1 MDWRSSTERW
11 KVGLAAFV
19 VVAGLLDLWALTRVS
34 LVYDP
39 DSRSSLAAS
48 IGQRVREWRKVET
61 LEARSP
67 LAVAGVQAGNQVRF
81 DRVGDAF
88 RFLER
93 DEPIGLSVR
102 DAAGN
107 IRHVEVRP
115 IAEPVKRHEVIEIAM
130 MVSFYACF
138 LLSYLLYRYRSPRFL
153 YAALVFAALTFY
165 SYANGQLVIG
175 VTGILL
181 AISDLRYHC
190 RQWRTALP
198 AGVVVALMAMP
209 SVLFYQQHP
218 AEAAYHLR
226 MLDSYVVRDLTL
238 SDKIGRFIDTYR
250 YGVSPQYWFVPNDYE
265 LARQRMKDYGHIA
278 IWMLPLFVIG
288 VGLCLRHIASSAHR
302 VVLIA
307 LLAAPVGG
315 ALTAIGITRVLAFVV
330 PAAMAIT
337 LGLDWVLGH
346 ARNRRMQLI
355 APVLVFLI
363 LSAASLAMF
372 RDALTNGPLWFR
384 NYGLYGMQWGAQQ
397 IFAIIRQYLQ
407 QSPQTRVYLT
417 PTWANGTD
425 AFRDYFTPE
434 DPRVQMETVDGLMDA
449 KHALDDSMVFVVTAD
464 EYRRARASGK
474 FKNLRMERTLKYPDG
489 SDGFYFVRI
498 Q

>member
-1 MDWRSSTERW
+1 
-11 KVGLAAFV
+11 
-19 VVAGLLDLWALTRVS
+19 
-34 LVYDP
+34 
-39 DSRSSLAAS
+39 
-48 IGQRVREWRKVET
+48 
-61 LEARSP
+61 
-67 LAVAGVQAGNQVRF
+67 
-81 DRVGDAF
+81 
-88 RFLER
+88 
-93 DEPIGLSVR
+93 
-102 DAAGN
+102 
-107 IRHVEVRP
+107 
-115 IAEPVKRHEVIEIAM
+115 
-130 MVSFYACF
+130 
-138 LLSYLLYRYRSPRFL
+138 
-153 YAALVFAALTFY
+153 
-165 SYANGQLVIG
+165 
-175 VTGILL
+175 
-181 AISDLRYHC
+181 
-190 RQWRTALP
+190 
-198 AGVVVALMAMP
+198 MAMP

-226 MLDSYVVRDLTL
+226 TLDSYAVRDMTL
-238 SDKIGRFIDTYR
+238 SDKIGQFIVTYR
-250 YGVSPQYWFVPNDYE
+250 YGVSPQYWFVPNDDE

-288 VGLCLRHIASSAHR
+288 LGLCLRHIASSAHR

-330 PAAMAIT
+330 PAAMLIT

-407 QSPQTRVYLT
+407 QSPHARVYLT

-449 KHALDDSMVFVVTAD
+449 KHVLDDSMIFVVTPD

-474 FKNLRMERTLKYPDG
+474 FKDLRMERTLKYPDG
-489 SDGFYFVRI
+489 SDGFYFIRI
-498 Q
+498 QYVDNIDQILADEKAARQKPVEENINIDGQTATVVHSRFDMGQLKDLFDRDTFTLARIRDANPAVLEFTFPSARPIKQVAFDLGSMNFAVKISLATRAAAAAKVYTQAFTDMPADPHVEMSLPDAPSPVSHVRVEIEALGVGDGFKIHIRELVLK